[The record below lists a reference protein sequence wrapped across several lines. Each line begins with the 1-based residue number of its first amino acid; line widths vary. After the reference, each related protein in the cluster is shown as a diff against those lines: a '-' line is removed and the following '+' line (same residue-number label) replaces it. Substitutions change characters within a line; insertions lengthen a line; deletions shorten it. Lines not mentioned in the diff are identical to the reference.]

1 MVETKSVGS
10 YTLVEFKVSMDR
22 YFLEMSDVKEIQ
34 VPEMVIVPVPLS
46 GKHIVGIID
55 VRGEIFTIVSL
66 KHILHPE
73 ETEQFR
79 IDSDSRIVLLEY
91 KALNLGLLVESVES
105 IKKFPSSIFENQS
118 SIIETH
124 IDWKFIKTIGVE
136 GKDTYIILDLDAVFT
151 QLGEF
156 HEVSKALPTIK
167 ERFVPEEFKK
177 IEALPTQ
184 AEPDIDLTKPVAK
197 KAKKAKAVE
206 VPKGEVKEAR
216 ASTGGDYL
224 ELSQVQQDAL
234 KEIGNIGSGNAITA
248 LSRIINKR
256 IDVDL
261 TDVGIISFKD
271 LHKHFGGKSEVVCGI
286 FSHIKQPSQST
297 ILQVFELTP
306 LMTLVANLAGK
317 DSKIDP
323 KKVKS
328 KNDLDD
334 FALSTVVEVGNI
346 LAGHYASSIADL
358 MQMQL
363 NIEVPEFT
371 MSKAGELG
379 DFLALEA
386 GDLADYVILIK
397 TAMKVVDLKMNG
409 FFFFIPDIQSLENLF
424 KSLGIEDEL
433 SMAAKPLPEQ
443 SIMLTEQQRDA
454 LQEVGN
460 IGAGNAANALA
471 KMINRRVDINIPA
484 VEMVELD
491 TYADAISKKNLK
503 LFVAWSNVTGKTR
516 ATVLSIFKV
525 SDVLRLTSLIVE
537 DGTKKKMSVAGIK
550 SISDFPELERS
561 AIGELGHI
569 LASHYTTALGD
580 LLGLRLM
587 TEPPDMS
594 IDIGK
599 QLFTILKEEIGILK
613 KLSLVITTAVIIKDI
628 KVTGTFLFI
637 PELDT
642 LENLLE
648 ALSQFL

>member
-328 KNDLDD
+328 KKDLDD

>member
-1 MVETKSVGS
+1 M
-10 YTLVEFKVSMDR
+10 
-22 YFLEMSDVKEIQ
+22 
-34 VPEMVIVPVPLS
+34 
-46 GKHIVGIID
+46 
-55 VRGEIFTIVSL
+55 
-66 KHILHPE
+66 
-73 ETEQFR
+73 
-79 IDSDSRIVLLEY
+79 EY
-91 KALNLGLLVESVES
+91 KALNLGFLVDSVES

-136 GKDTYIILDLDAVFT
+136 GKDTFIILDLDTVFT

-156 HEVSKALPTIK
+156 HEVSKPVPSTA
-167 ERFVPEEFKK
+167 ERYIPEEFAKV
-177 IEALPTQ
+177 EAPPIQ

-197 KAKKAKAVE
+197 EAKKPKAKTKTAAE
-206 VPKGEVKEAR
+206 EPPKGEVKEIK

-224 ELSQVQQDAL
+224 ELSKAQQDAL

-261 TDVGIISFKD
+261 TDVGIINFKD
-271 LHKHFGGKSEVVCGI
+271 LPKHFGGKAEVVCGI
-286 FSHIKQPSQST
+286 FSHIKKPSQST

-306 LMTLVANLAGK
+306 LMTLIANLAGK
-317 DSKIDP
+317 DSKIEP
-323 KKVKS
+323 NKVKN
-328 KNDLDD
+328 KDDLDE

-358 MQMQL
+358 MEMQL
-363 NIEVPEFT
+363 DIEVPEFT

-379 DFLALEA
+379 DFLALETK
-386 GDLADYVILIK
+386 DLADYVILIK

-409 FFFFIPDIQSLENLF
+409 FFFFIPDLESLENLF
-424 KSLGIEDEL
+424 KSLGIEDEI
-433 SMAAKPLPEQ
+433 SMAAKPIPEQ

-491 TYADAISKKNLK
+491 AYADVISRKNLK

-525 SDVLRLTSLIVE
+525 SDVLRLTSLIVDE
-537 DGTKKKMSVAGIK
+537 GTDKKLTVSGIK
-550 SISDFPELERS
+550 SINDFPELERS

-594 IDIGK
+594 IDVGK

-637 PELDT
+637 PELET